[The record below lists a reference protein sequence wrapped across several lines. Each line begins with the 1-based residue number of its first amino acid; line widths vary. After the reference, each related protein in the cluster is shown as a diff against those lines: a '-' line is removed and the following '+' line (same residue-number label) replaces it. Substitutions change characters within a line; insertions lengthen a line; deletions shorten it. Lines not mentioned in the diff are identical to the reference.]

1 MSSLI
6 NVNIRLDKLSKEK
19 FIKGKTTMVDGR
31 EVTPIYYNLTVEV
44 NDDTKFGNNVNG
56 WDSET
61 IEERKVKKPRNYVA
75 RGGVVWTDGVV
86 KLVDKNKR

>member
-61 IEERKVKKPRNYVA
+61 IEERKAKKPRNYVA